1 MKKLG
6 FESLKMILN
15 RIVGFLINPLML
27 GIVLIAVSALLQI
40 RHKQR
45 SAIAMSLVALFWFW
59 CWATPALY
67 FILGCGL
74 EKAYPPLEAGKMPVA
89 DAIVVLGGGMNRNTT
104 LPYAEMYSSADRV
117 WHAARLYRAGKA
129 PVVIP
134 SGEGEERSAV
144 PLLLDFGVPRQAIRV
159 ESKARNTEENALLVE
174 KLVNTLPGA
183 VKIRAPRVLLV
194 TSAWH
199 MRRALQNFGQTGLDV
214 IPAAT
219 DHEAMVIQAEGLN
232 GWCFLPSAEMF
243 YRNSMMFKEYLGFSL
258 YRLKYAVCRKKVK

>member
-1 MKKLG
+1 
-6 FESLKMILN
+6 MILN
-15 RIVGFLINPLML
+15 KLVGFLINPLML
-27 GIVLIAVSALLQI
+27 GIVLIAVAALFQI

-59 CWATPALY
+59 CWATPAVY
-67 FILGCGL
+67 GVLGCGL
-74 EKAYPPLEAGKMPVA
+74 EKEYPPLEAGKMPAA
-89 DAIVVLGGGMNRNTT
+89 DVIVILGGGMQRNIKF
-104 LPYAEMYSSADRV
+104 PYAEMLSSADRV
-117 WHAARLYRAGKA
+117 WHAARLYHAGRA

-134 SGEGEERSAV
+134 SGEGEELSAV
-144 PLLLDFGVPRQAIRV
+144 PLLLDLGVPRQAIRV

-174 KLVNTLPGA
+174 KLVKGLA
-183 VKIRAPRVLLV
+183 VTEKRRSPRVLLV

-199 MRRALQNFGQTGLDV
+199 MRRALQNFGQTGLEV

-258 YRLKYAVCRKKVK
+258 YRLKYAVCSKRLK